1 MAEQYFTQNPS
12 TAHDIKVHEVNYA
25 GTAFRFQT
33 DSGVFSK
40 SGLDEGTEF
49 LLDALLPEVHG
60 RVLDLGCGWGAV
72 GVIVGVLKPGC
83 DIVMTDINQRAVDLA
98 HSNAAMNKV
107 KARIVQSD
115 GYEHIEGLFDWIMLN
130 PPIRAGKQTVYGLFA
145 KSATRLRPGGCLCLV
160 IRKQQGAL
168 SAREYLGTL
177 FDYITMLA
185 RRKGYHIYCCRRS
198 ER

>member
-130 PPIRAGKQTVYGLFA
+130 PPIRAGKQAIYELF
-145 KSATRLRPGGCLCLV
+145 KQGRERLMPGGTMGIV

-168 SAREYLGTL
+168 SARDYLETIY
-177 FDYITMLA
+177 DQVDLA
-185 RRKGYHIYCCRRS
+185 HRKKGYHVYRCKRGM
-198 ER
+198 E

>member
-1 MAEQYFTQNPS
+1 LPEQYFEALPQS
-12 TAHDIKVHEVNYA
+12 AHNIRRLDVSFA
-25 GTAFRFQT
+25 GQDFVFET
-33 DSGVFSK
+33 DAGVFSRD
-40 SGLDEGTEF
+40 GLDPGS
-49 LLDALLPEVHG
+49 ALLLQAVLPQLAGE
-60 RVLDLGCGWGAV
+60 VLDLGCGWGAV
-72 GVIVGVLKPGC
+72 GVIAARLRP
-83 DIVMTDINQRAVDLA
+83 DIRLTMTDINARAANLA
-98 HSNAAMNKV
+98 RRNLRLNGVSGQVVVGDGFEAV
-107 KARIVQSD
+107 KGQ
-115 GYEHIEGLFDWIMLN
+115 FDWILLN

-177 FDYITMLA
+177 FDDITMLA